1 MADDGGWRR
10 WRRQATRDIEK
21 ELRALL
27 PRNRSPLAQSMR
39 YATLRAGKRLRPL
52 LYLATAADLGA
63 RRTDPRLAC
72 ALELVHSYSLIH
84 DDLPCMDDD
93 RMRRGQ
99 PACHVRFG
107 EGMALLAGDALLT
120 LAFAA
125 ASGTGRDGA
134 AALLAAAAGHDGMVG
149 GQALDIADAAATL
162 PKLRAM
168 HELKTG
174 RLIEAAFML
183 GAAAARARPRRRAQI
198 QRLAAA
204 FGICFQIANDIKD
217 RTGTLAD
224 TGKRPG
230 GDRKRGR
237 RTYVTVLGLGQ
248 AKERYRAERAVLQ
261 EEIAMLPAGGRR
273 LAQLSADLLPAS

>member
-10 WRRQATRDIEK
+10 WRRQAARDVDE

-27 PRNRSPLAQSMR
+27 PRDRSLLAQSMR

-63 RRTDPRLAC
+63 PRPDLRLAC

-125 ASGTGRDGA
+125 ASATGNAAD
-134 AALLAAAAGHDGMVG
+134 AALLAAAAGHDGMVK
-149 GQALDIADAAATL
+149 GQALDIADAAGTL

-168 HELKTG
+168 HQLKTG

-183 GAAAARARPRRRAQI
+183 GAAAARARAARRAQV
-198 QRLAAA
+198 QRLASA
-204 FGICFQIANDIKD
+204 FGVCFQIANDIKD
-217 RTGTLAD
+217 RTGTLKD

-248 AKERYRAERAVLQ
+248 AEERYRAERAVLQ
-261 EEIAMLPAGGRR
+261 DELAKLPAGGQR
-273 LAQLSADLLPAS
+273 LAQLSAALLPAA